1 LNGSFQKKKK
11 NRPNFRKRDS
21 PLFSLS
27 REIRKAITR
36 HSEEREGQQFM
47 AREQESSQINFR
59 QEFSQL
65 NSRQEFLH
73 LNFRR
78 EFSQLNFRQEFSQIN
93 FRQEFSQLNFRQEFC
108 HKIWRKLLANTISK
122 FRVCCK
128 FWRRVLVVKIH
139 ILSVCLSVSLDF
151 VNWIIHGELRV
162 L

>member
-1 LNGSFQKKKK
+1 MAASKKKK

-73 LNFRR
+73 INFRR
-78 EFSQLNFRQEFSQIN
+78 EFSQLN

-128 FWRRVLVVKIH
+128 FSRRVLVVKIH
-139 ILSVCLSVSLDF
+139 ILSVCLSLSILS
-151 VNWIIHGELRV
+151 IGSSMES
-162 L
+162 